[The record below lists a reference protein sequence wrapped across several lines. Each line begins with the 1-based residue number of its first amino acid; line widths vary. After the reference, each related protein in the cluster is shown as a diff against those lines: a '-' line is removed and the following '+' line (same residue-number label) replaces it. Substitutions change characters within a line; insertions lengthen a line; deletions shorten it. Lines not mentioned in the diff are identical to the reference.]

1 MTRPKKDKLEINR
14 SQEGLNNA
22 LGALLGAVS
31 LPDLP
36 SGPEKVE
43 AAAPTPLAPAKLGR
57 VVLRRETA
65 HRGGKEVIVIYD
77 FAPHIGQ
84 DFIEDL
90 ARRLRKACGCG
101 GTVHG
106 REIEIQGNHTARLR
120 VLLENEG
127 FRVAGVA

>member
-1 MTRPKKDKLEINR
+1 MARPKKEKLEINR
-14 SQEGLNNA
+14 PQQGFNNA
-22 LGALLGAVS
+22 LGALLGGVA

-36 SGPEKVE
+36 SGPETPME
-43 AAAPTPLAPAKLGR
+43 QQAPPPTKLGR

-77 FAPHIGQ
+77 FAPQIRQ
-84 DFIEDL
+84 DFIDDL

-106 REIEIQGNHTARLR
+106 REIEIQGNHAARLR
-120 VLLENEG
+120 ELLQKEG
-127 FRVAGVA
+127 FRVAGVS